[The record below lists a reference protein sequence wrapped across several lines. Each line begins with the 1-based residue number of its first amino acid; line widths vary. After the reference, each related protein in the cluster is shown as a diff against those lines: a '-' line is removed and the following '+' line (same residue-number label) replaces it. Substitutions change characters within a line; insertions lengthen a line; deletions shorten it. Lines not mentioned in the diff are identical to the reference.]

1 MRFLLAFLSCLL
13 FAPAFAATHYD
24 TYENTRFGYVIAV
37 PPEFYGEG
45 ESQSGDGQVFRSES
59 GTASLHVW
67 GGHILEGSFDAAMQ
81 AAIDYAG
88 EDGWRLG
95 EQRVTPSWASYS
107 GTRNGLMLHA
117 RVIALC
123 GGSQF
128 AAFALEYPERD
139 LRRMDAIVGRLEASL
154 AATGTGYEC
163 PTARTRS
170 PPAPSPRN
178 GTGA

>member
-1 MRFLLAFLSCLL
+1 MRALLLALILL
-13 FAPAFAATHYD
+13 LLAGPALAQDWGHYD
-24 TYENTRFGYVIAV
+24 NARFGYAIDV
-37 PPEFYGEG
+37 PPEFVGAG
-45 ESQSGDGQVFRSES
+45 ESQNGDGQVFHAED
-59 GTASLHVW
+59 GTAALHVW
-67 GGHILEGSFDAAMQ
+67 GGHIFEGSFEAAMQ

-107 GTRNGLMLHA
+107 GTRNGLMLHS

-139 LRRMDAIVGRLEASL
+139 LRRMDAVVERLTTSL
-154 AATGTGYEC
+154 AAFGTGYDC
-163 PTARTRS
+163 PTA
-170 PPAPSPRN
+170 
-178 GTGA
+178 

>member
-1 MRFLLAFLSCLL
+1 MRAFLLAALLL
-13 FAPAFAATHYD
+13 FAAWPAQAQD
-24 TYENTRFGYVIAV
+24 WERYENLRFGYAIDV
-37 PPEFYGEG
+37 PAAFVGEG
-45 ESQSGDGQVFRSES
+45 ESQSGDGQVFRTED

-67 GGHILEGSFDAAMQ
+67 GGHVIDESFEVAMQ

-88 EDGWRLG
+88 EDGWALA
-95 EQRVTPSWASYS
+95 EQVVTPSWASYS

-139 LRRMDAIVGRLEASL
+139 VDRMGAVAERLTTSL
-154 AATGTGYEC
+154 AATPPGYDC
-163 PTARTRS
+163 PTA
-170 PPAPSPRN
+170 
-178 GTGA
+178 

>member
-1 MRFLLAFLSCLL
+1 MRAFLLAILL
-13 FAPAFAATHYD
+13 LLIAGPALAQDWGRYGNA
-24 TYENTRFGYVIAV
+24 RFGYAIDV
-37 PPEFYGEG
+37 PPEFVGEG

-67 GGHILEGSFDAAMQ
+67 GGHILEGSFEAAMQ

-95 EQRVTPSWASYS
+95 EQIVTPSWASYS
-107 GTRNGLMLHA
+107 GTRNALMLHS

-128 AAFALEYPERD
+128 AAFALEYPERE
-139 LRRMDAIVGRLEASL
+139 LRRMDAVLERLVASL
-154 AATGTGYEC
+154 AATGTGYDC

-170 PPAPSPRN
+170 PPAPSPRP
-178 GTGA
+178 GMGA

>member
-1 MRFLLAFLSCLL
+1 MRFLLVFLSCLL
-13 FAPAFAATHYD
+13 VAPAFAAMHSG
-24 TYENTRFGYVIAV
+24 TYENARFGYVIAV
-37 PPEFYGEG
+37 PPGFYGEG

-59 GTASLHVW
+59 GTATLHVW
-67 GGHILEGSFDAAMQ
+67 GGHIIEGSFEDAMQ
-81 AAIDYAG
+81 AAIDYAS

-95 EQRVTPSWASYS
+95 EQRVTPSWASFS
-107 GTRNGLMLHA
+107 GTRNGLMLHSH
-117 RVIALC
+117 VIALC

-139 LRRMDAIVGRLEASL
+139 LAKMSAAAERLATSL

-170 PPAPSPRN
+170 RPAPSRQP

>member
-1 MRFLLAFLSCLL
+1 MRFLLVLLSCLL
-13 FAPAFAATHYD
+13 VAPALAATHSE
-24 TYENTRFGYVIAV
+24 TYENSRFGYVIGV
-37 PPEFYGEG
+37 PAGFLGEG

-67 GGHILEGSFDAAMQ
+67 GGHILDGSFEDAMQ
-81 AAIDYAG
+81 AAIDYAS

-95 EQRVTPSWASYS
+95 EQIVTPSWASYA

-139 LRRMDAIVGRLEASL
+139 LRSMDAVAERLAASL

-163 PTARTRS
+163 PTA
-170 PPAPSPRN
+170 
-178 GTGA
+178 

>member
-1 MRFLLAFLSCLL
+1 MRAFLLAVVLL
-13 FAPAFAATHYD
+13 LISGPAQAQD
-24 TYENTRFGYVIAV
+24 WGRYENARFGYAIDV
-37 PPEFYGEG
+37 PTGFVGEG
-45 ESQSGDGQVFRSES
+45 ESQSGDGQVFRSET

-67 GGHILEGSFDAAMQ
+67 GGHILDGSFEAAMQ

-95 EQRVTPSWASYS
+95 EQAVTPSWAGYS

-128 AAFALEYPERD
+128 AAFALEYPERE
-139 LRRMDAIVGRLEASL
+139 LRSMDAVADRLTASL

-163 PTARTRS
+163 PTA
-170 PPAPSPRN
+170 
-178 GTGA
+178 

>member
-1 MRFLLAFLSCLL
+1 MRFFLAFLAVLL
-13 FAPAFAATHYD
+13 VAPAVAATHSD
-24 TYENTRFGYVIAV
+24 TYENTRFGYAIAV
-37 PPEFYGEG
+37 PPGFYGEG

-67 GGHILEGSFDAAMQ
+67 GGHIFEGSFDAAMQ
-81 AAIDYAG
+81 AAIDYAS

-107 GTRNGLMLHA
+107 GTRNGLMLYS

-139 LRRMDAIVGRLEASL
+139 VRRMDAVVERLTTSL
-154 AATGTGYEC
+154 AAFGTGYDC
-163 PTARTRS
+163 PTA
-170 PPAPSPRN
+170 
-178 GTGA
+178 